1 MQPMAA
7 GAPVAVEHWGSG
19 PRVVLVHGAMTTG
32 AQSWD
37 KQRSLASR
45 WTLVV
50 PDRRGYGRSG
60 PTDRSDFEV
69 DAGDVSDLLADGAH
83 LVGHSYGAIVAL
95 FAAAR
100 RPDAVRSLTVI
111 EPPAH
116 SLARGHP
123 DVEAA
128 ITDFVE
134 RHETIAEPAAFQRAF
149 LKVLGFPAAD
159 VGDELA
165 PEVEKN
171 VRVLMGERPPWD
183 LVIPVDAVRSAG
195 FATLV
200 VSGGHNELFEMLC
213 DVLADRL
220 APRSERAVLPGRRH
234 LAHRTGAAFN
244 DRLEAFLLS
253 AER

>member
-1 MQPMAA
+1 M
-7 GAPVAVEHWGSG
+7 AVEHWGSG

-37 KQRSLASR
+37 KQRPLGQR
-45 WTLVV
+45 WALVV

-69 DAGDVSDLLADGAH
+69 DAGDVADLLGDGAH
-83 LVGHSYGAIVAL
+83 LVGHSYGAVVAL
-95 FAAAR
+95 FAAAQ
-100 RPDAVRSLTVI
+100 RPEAVRSLTVI

-123 DVEAA
+123 DVEAGIA
-128 ITDFVE
+128 DFVE
-134 RHETIAEPAAFQRAF
+134 RHETIVEPAAFQRAF
-149 LKVLGFPAAD
+149 LKTLGFPAAD

-165 PEVEKN
+165 PEVERN
-171 VRVLMGERPPWD
+171 VRMLMGERPPWD
-183 LVIPVDAVRSAG
+183 LVIPVDALRSAS

-200 VSGGHNELFEMLC
+200 VSGGHNDVFEMLC

-220 APRSERAVLPGRRH
+220 APRAERAVLPGRGH
-234 LAHRTGAAFN
+234 VAHRTGPAFN
-244 DRLEAFLLS
+244 DRLEAFMRR